1 MSIFHSAIYERV
13 SLLKGT
19 VSSQEDF
26 GIYELEGAGALS
38 YQTDLFIICG
48 IFSSSWLQY
57 ATNCF
62 LGAGSFSSVPFCVLE
77 LQLLRVMSL
86 MWIFLG
92 MRGRRRITKKNL
104 HWSSNVRC
112 SVLLV
117 TSAASGKL
125 FTSPLIGMILPHS
138 TILYFCSHWGFSL
151 QYLFVWILCIPL
163 YFSMISINLYWRD
176 RGMYGQCQKAKV
188 WHDLGCPMYE

>member
-86 MWIFLG
+86 M
-92 MRGRRRITKKNL
+92 
-104 HWSSNVRC
+104 
-112 SVLLV
+112 
-117 TSAASGKL
+117 
-125 FTSPLIGMILPHS
+125 
-138 TILYFCSHWGFSL
+138 
-151 QYLFVWILCIPL
+151 
-163 YFSMISINLYWRD
+163 
-176 RGMYGQCQKAKV
+176 
-188 WHDLGCPMYE
+188 